1 MNRIVLARPI
11 GICTVFGFGACG
23 GQVVVG
29 GEQPSD
35 GGLQAGE
42 RPLDAGSTTG
52 RGPAAL
58 PAVNG
63 EAGATLGQ
71 TATMAADVYPIDPNT
86 EATLC
91 QVFSNPFGRDV
102 DLVSIEVTSTAE
114 ALDVFLFSLAP
125 SGQPVPTTPTALIG
139 CEYDP
144 LGRQPFLYF
153 NHPAQSVLTSQP
165 DTGYPLSAAN
175 SLLLRVHYVN
185 VNAATREAQTKV
197 SLGAAMP
204 PVGPFSHV
212 GTIFLTN
219 ANFPVDAPNDGGP
232 SIAERSTVPLD
243 QPYTIFASWG
253 FSVPFQTE
261 ARASANGTVFFDVT
275 NFFGDSANM
284 RTYSQ
289 LLQHDPPIEVG
300 ASASIAW
307 SCSYPSKNLAQTGQC
322 VYQGYYYPA
331 DPQKPDLIYQTSSTS
346 H

>member
-1 MNRIVLARPI
+1 MNRIVLAGPI

-35 GGLQAGE
+35 GGMQAGE
-42 RPLDAGSTTG
+42 RPLDAASATG
-52 RGPAAL
+52 RGQATL

-71 TATMAADVYPIDPNT
+71 TVTMAADVYPIAPNT

-102 DLVSIEVTSTAE
+102 DLVSIVVTSTAE

-125 SGQPVPTTPTALIG
+125 SGQPVPTTPTALTS

-153 NHPAQSVLTSQP
+153 NHPAQSVITSQP
-165 DTGYPLSAAN
+165 GTGYPLSAAN
-175 SLLLRVHYVN
+175 SLLIRVHYAN
-185 VNAATREAQTKV
+185 PGATTREAHTTV

-204 PVGPFSHV
+204 GVVPLLPV
-212 GTIFLTN
+212 GTIFLSN
-219 ANFPVDAPNDGGP
+219 ANFPVDAPNDGSP

-253 FSVPFQTE
+253 FSVPFQAE

-275 NFFGDSANM
+275 NFFGDSTNM

-289 LLQHDPPIEVG
+289 LLQHHPPIQVG

-307 SCSYPSKNLAQTGQC
+307 SCSYASKDLAQNGRC
-322 VYQGYYYPA
+322 VYQGYYAPA
-331 DPQKPDLIYQTSSTS
+331 DPQKPDLIYLTSSTS